1 LTGLPSPAK
10 LAVADEQES
19 GEVSELSGR
28 YAALTRRLVDSVLLT
43 SGHTSSELRRG
54 IEAQAARIGGRP
66 PAPGDAGDGVP
77 APLSGYVDKV
87 ARHAYMVTDDDVA
100 ALQRVGNSD
109 DVLFEVTVAA
119 ALGGALARL
128 ERGLAA
134 LRREVPD

>member
-1 LTGLPSPAK
+1 
-10 LAVADEQES
+10 
-19 GEVSELSGR
+19 VSELSGR

-43 SGHTSSELRRG
+43 SGHTSRELRRG
-54 IEAQAARIGGRP
+54 IEAQAARVGGRRTP
-66 PAPGDAGDGVP
+66 PAPGGGDAGDGVP

-87 ARHAYMVTDDDVA
+87 ARHAYKVTDDDVA

>member
-1 LTGLPSPAK
+1 M

-54 IEAQAARIGGRP
+54 IEAQAARIGGRRTP
-66 PAPGDAGDGVP
+66 PAPGDVGDGVP
-77 APLSGYVDKV
+77 ASLSGYVDKV
-87 ARHAYMVTDDDVA
+87 ARHAYKVTDDDVA